1 MNIETVLGCLP
12 LAGFILMIFWAVWQ
26 ALNTD

>member
-1 MNIETVLGCLP
+1 MTIETVLGNLP
-12 LAGFILMIFWAVWQ
+12 LIGFILMIFWAVLQ